1 MATCTTTLEG
11 NNTYALAV
19 VRANGDLSLEKDH
32 IVVGDAFD
40 QKASCSC
47 QQFARTDVLCGHA
60 LKFLDLMNIKLLS
73 DHYIMK
79 RWTREAKFR
88 TILDN
93 QGRSII
99 ENPKLQAMQQYR
111 FMSHKFLSLAYQ
123 AASDPECCMLVDTAL
138 DCLGKQLE
146 DKISASTS
154 VLSDSYCV
162 QHDVEQ
168 DDDLL
173 SVACLKKKR
182 FNQKVQSRIEAGLRR
197 RASSKRKRQ
206 TNLVYVY
213 EKKCFNVLINLYLSN
228 DKVYC
233 FMQQPENDGSLE
245 TQVPKDDAP
254 TGFSSF
260 TTVIELLNVDLFSLF
275 RLL

>member
-1 MATCTTTLEG
+1 
-11 NNTYALAV
+11 
-19 VRANGDLSLEKDH
+19 
-32 IVVGDAFD
+32 
-40 QKASCSC
+40 
-47 QQFARTDVLCGHA
+47 
-60 LKFLDLMNIKLLS
+60 
-73 DHYIMK
+73 MK

-123 AASDPECCMLVDTAL
+123 AASDPECCMLVDNAL

-182 FNQKVQSRIEAGLRR
+182 FNQKVQSGIEAGLRR
-197 RASSKRKRQ
+197 HASSKRKRQ

-213 EKKCFNVLINLYLSN
+213 EKKCFNVLINLYLPN

-254 TGFSSF
+254 IGFSSF
-260 TTVIELLNVDLFSLF
+260 TTFIELLNVGLFSLF